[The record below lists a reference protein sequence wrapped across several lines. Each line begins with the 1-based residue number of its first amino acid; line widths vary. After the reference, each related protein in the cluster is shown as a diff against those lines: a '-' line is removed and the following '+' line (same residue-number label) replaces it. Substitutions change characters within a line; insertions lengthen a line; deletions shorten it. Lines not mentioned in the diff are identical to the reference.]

1 MIYSENNPNPF
12 PELIARIAVR
22 KEQEGLL
29 PFQNSKMIQDLI
41 KVSK

>member
-12 PELIARIAVR
+12 PEIIANIAIR
-22 KEQEGLL
+22 KEKEGLL
-29 PFQNSKMIQDLI
+29 PFPLNKMIQDLI